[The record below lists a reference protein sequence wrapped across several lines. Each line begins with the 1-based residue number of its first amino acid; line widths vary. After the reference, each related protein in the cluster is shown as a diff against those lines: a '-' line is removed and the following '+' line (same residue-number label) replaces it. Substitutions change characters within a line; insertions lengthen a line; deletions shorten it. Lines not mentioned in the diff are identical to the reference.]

1 MNTSEIVL
9 ITGFSTGSSP
19 ASSGFQTEPF
29 KNGTEMNQNTQ
40 EEGNY

>member
-1 MNTSEIVL
+1 MVL
-9 ITGFSTGSSP
+9 KGSAS
-19 ASSGFQTEPF
+19 ASSGFQTEPL